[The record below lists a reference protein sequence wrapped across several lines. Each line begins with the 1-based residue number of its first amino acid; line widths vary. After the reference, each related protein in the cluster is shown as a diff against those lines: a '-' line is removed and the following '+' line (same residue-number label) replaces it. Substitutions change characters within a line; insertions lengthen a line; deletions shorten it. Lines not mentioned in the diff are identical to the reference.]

1 MLKNNY
7 YYNIK
12 KNNIKLNDIKKKQ
25 KITIPTSINLLER
38 VLTY

>member
-12 KNNIKLNDIKKKQ
+12 KNNIKLNDIKKSKKSRSQ
-25 KITIPTSINLLER
+25 PL
-38 VLTY
+38 LTY